1 MKRKNLCNS
10 CKNQKINW
18 CDELKEHVMRGFYDC
33 EWYSEKKEESNERCA
48 KCAFCKLEH
57 GELKCA
63 VTGGS
68 VKINNHCLTFKP
80 IEHNPD
86 KKEYIGPLM
95 TKEEMCV
102 NCVFCEMN
110 NGVTYCAVTG
120 GMTETD
126 GYCLTFKKEKDEYI
140 DPLVTKEEMASVVAE
155 IKSESYPKISRL
167 IQYLME
173 EYLVENIQV
182 ERVFEAGEDF
192 YRAKLKYKE
201 FPF

>member
-10 CKNQKINW
+10 CNNQKINW
-18 CDELKEHVMRGFYDC
+18 CDELKEHAMRGFYDC
-33 EWYSEKKEESNERCA
+33 EWYSEKKEAPAERCA
-48 KCAFCKLEH
+48 KCVFADLDNDH
-57 GELKCA
+57 GTLCCA

-68 VKINNHCLTFKP
+68 VKSDDYCLTFKP
-80 IEHNPD
+80 IEHKPD
-86 KKEYIGPLM
+86 KK
-95 TKEEMCV
+95 
-102 NCVFCEMN
+102 
-110 NGVTYCAVTG
+110 
-120 GMTETD
+120 
-126 GYCLTFKKEKDEYI
+126 EYI

-155 IKSESYPKISRL
+155 IKSESYPKLTRL

-173 EYLVENIQV
+173 EYLVEDIQV

>member
-10 CKNQKINW
+10 CNNQKINW

-48 KCAFCKLEH
+48 KCVFANLDNDH
-57 GELKCA
+57 GTLYCA

-80 IEHNPD
+80 IEHKPD
-86 KKEYIGPLM
+86 KE
-95 TKEEMCV
+95 
-102 NCVFCEMN
+102 
-110 NGVTYCAVTG
+110 
-120 GMTETD
+120 
-126 GYCLTFKKEKDEYI
+126 EYI

-167 IQYLME
+167 IQYLMQ
-173 EYLVENIQV
+173 EYLVEDIQV

-192 YRAKLKYKE
+192 YRARLKYKE

>member
-1 MKRKNLCNS
+1 
-10 CKNQKINW
+10 
-18 CDELKEHVMRGFYDC
+18 MRGFYDC
-33 EWYSEKKEESNERCA
+33 EWYSEKKEAPAERCA
-48 KCAFCKLEH
+48 KCIFANLDNDVLYCT
-57 GELKCA
+57 
-63 VTGGS
+63 VTEAPVTNDGY
-68 VKINNHCLTFKP
+68 CLTFKP

-110 NGVTYCAVTG
+110 NGVAYCAVTG

-155 IKSESYPKISRL
+155 IKSESYPKLTRL
-167 IQYLME
+167 IQYLMH
-173 EYLVENIQV
+173 EYLVEDIQV

>member
-10 CKNQKINW
+10 CNNQKINW
-18 CDELKEHVMRGFYDC
+18 CDELKEHAMRGFYDC
-33 EWYSEKKEESNERCA
+33 EWYSEKKEESNEKCA
-48 KCAFCKLEH
+48 KCIFANLDNDH
-57 GELKCA
+57 GVLYCA
-63 VTGGS
+63 VTGGT
-68 VKINNHCLTFKP
+68 VKNDDYCLTFKP

-86 KKEYIGPLM
+86 KK
-95 TKEEMCV
+95 
-102 NCVFCEMN
+102 
-110 NGVTYCAVTG
+110 
-120 GMTETD
+120 
-126 GYCLTFKKEKDEYI
+126 EYI

-155 IKSESYPKISRL
+155 IKSESYPKLTRL

-173 EYLVENIQV
+173 EYLVEDIQV

>member
-10 CKNQKINW
+10 CNNQKINW

-48 KCAFCKLEH
+48 KCVFANLDNDH
-57 GELKCA
+57 GTLYCA

-80 IEHNPD
+80 IEQ
-86 KKEYIGPLM
+86 KK
-95 TKEEMCV
+95 
-102 NCVFCEMN
+102 
-110 NGVTYCAVTG
+110 
-120 GMTETD
+120 
-126 GYCLTFKKEKDEYI
+126 KKKEYI
-140 DPLVTKEEMASVVAE
+140 DPLVTSEEMASVVAE
-155 IKSESYPKISRL
+155 IKSESYLKLTRL
-167 IQYLME
+167 IQYLMR
-173 EYLVENIQV
+173 EYLIEDIQV
-182 ERVFEAGEDF
+182 ERVFESGEDF

>member
-10 CKNQKINW
+10 CNNQKINW

-33 EWYSEKKEESNERCA
+33 EWYSEKKEESNEKCA
-48 KCAFCKLEH
+48 KCIFANLDNDH
-57 GELKCA
+57 GVLYCA
-63 VTGGS
+63 VTGGN
-68 VKINNHCLTFKP
+68 VKGDDYCLTFKP

-86 KKEYIGPLM
+86 KK
-95 TKEEMCV
+95 
-102 NCVFCEMN
+102 
-110 NGVTYCAVTG
+110 
-120 GMTETD
+120 
-126 GYCLTFKKEKDEYI
+126 EYI

-155 IKSESYPKISRL
+155 IKSESYPKLTRL

-173 EYLVENIQV
+173 EYLVEDIQV

>member
-10 CKNQKINW
+10 CNNQKINW

-48 KCAFCKLEH
+48 KCVFANLDNDH
-57 GELKCA
+57 GTLYCA

-68 VKINNHCLTFKP
+68 VKSDDYCLTFKP

-86 KKEYIGPLM
+86 KK
-95 TKEEMCV
+95 
-102 NCVFCEMN
+102 
-110 NGVTYCAVTG
+110 
-120 GMTETD
+120 
-126 GYCLTFKKEKDEYI
+126 EYI

-173 EYLVENIQV
+173 EYLVEDVQI
-182 ERVFEAGEDF
+182 EKVFEADKEF

>member
-10 CKNQKINW
+10 CNNQKINW

-33 EWYSEKKEESNERCA
+33 EWYSEKKEESNESCA
-48 KCAFCKLEH
+48 KCIFANLDNDH
-57 GELKCA
+57 GTLYCA

-68 VKINNHCLTFKP
+68 VKSDDHCLTFNP

-86 KKEYIGPLM
+86 KK
-95 TKEEMCV
+95 
-102 NCVFCEMN
+102 
-110 NGVTYCAVTG
+110 
-120 GMTETD
+120 D
-126 GYCLTFKKEKDEYI
+126 YI
-140 DPLVTKEEMASVVAE
+140 DPLVIKEEMASVTAE
-155 IKSESYPKISRL
+155 IKSESYPKLSRL
-167 IQYLME
+167 IQYLMH
-173 EYLVENIQV
+173 EYLVEDIQV

>member
-10 CKNQKINW
+10 CNNQKINW

-48 KCAFCKLEH
+48 KCVFANLDNDH
-57 GELKCA
+57 GTLYCA

-68 VKINNHCLTFKP
+68 VKSDDHCLTFKP

-86 KKEYIGPLM
+86 KKEYI
-95 TKEEMCV
+95 
-102 NCVFCEMN
+102 
-110 NGVTYCAVTG
+110 
-120 GMTETD
+120 
-126 GYCLTFKKEKDEYI
+126 
-140 DPLVTKEEMASVVAE
+140 DPLVTKEEMASVTAE
-155 IKSESYPKISRL
+155 IKSESYPKLSRL
-167 IQYLME
+167 IQYLMH
-173 EYLVENIQV
+173 EYLVEVIQV
-182 ERVFEAGEDF
+182 EREFEAGEDF

>member
-10 CKNQKINW
+10 CNNQKINW

-48 KCAFCKLEH
+48 KCVFANLDNDH
-57 GELKCA
+57 GILYCA

-68 VKINNHCLTFKP
+68 VKSDDYCLTFKP

-86 KKEYIGPLM
+86 KK
-95 TKEEMCV
+95 
-102 NCVFCEMN
+102 
-110 NGVTYCAVTG
+110 
-120 GMTETD
+120 
-126 GYCLTFKKEKDEYI
+126 EYI

-173 EYLVENIQV
+173 EYLVEDIQV

>member
-1 MKRKNLCNS
+1 MKRENLCNS
-10 CKNQKINW
+10 CKNKNINW

-33 EWYSEKKEESNERCA
+33 EWYSEKEEKNDERCS
-48 KCAFCKLEH
+48 KCLFSKLERD
-57 GELKCA
+57 ELKCE
-63 VTGGS
+63 VTGS
-68 VKINNHCLTFKP
+68 TVESDDYCLTFKP

-86 KKEYIGPLM
+86 KKEYI
-95 TKEEMCV
+95 
-102 NCVFCEMN
+102 
-110 NGVTYCAVTG
+110 
-120 GMTETD
+120 
-126 GYCLTFKKEKDEYI
+126 
-140 DPLVTKEEMASVVAE
+140 DPLVTKDEMASVVAE

-173 EYLVENIQV
+173 EYLVEDIQV

>member
-1 MKRKNLCNS
+1 MKKENLCNS
-10 CKNQKINW
+10 CNNKNINW
-18 CDELKEHVMRGFYDC
+18 CDELKEHAMRGFYDC
-33 EWYSEKKEESNERCA
+33 EWYSEKKEESNESCA
-48 KCAFCKLEH
+48 KCIFANLDNDH
-57 GELKCA
+57 GTLYCA

-68 VKINNHCLTFKP
+68 VKSDDYCLTFKP

-86 KKEYIGPLM
+86 KK
-95 TKEEMCV
+95 
-102 NCVFCEMN
+102 
-110 NGVTYCAVTG
+110 
-120 GMTETD
+120 
-126 GYCLTFKKEKDEYI
+126 EYI

-173 EYLVENIQV
+173 EYLVEDIQV

-192 YRAKLKYKE
+192 YRVKLKYKE

>member
-10 CKNQKINW
+10 CNNQKINW

-33 EWYSEKKEESNERCA
+33 EWYSEKKEAPAERCA
-48 KCAFCKLEH
+48 KCVFADLDNEH
-57 GELKCA
+57 GVLYCA

-68 VKINNHCLTFKP
+68 VKGDDHCLTFKP

-86 KKEYIGPLM
+86 KKEYI
-95 TKEEMCV
+95 
-102 NCVFCEMN
+102 
-110 NGVTYCAVTG
+110 
-120 GMTETD
+120 
-126 GYCLTFKKEKDEYI
+126 
-140 DPLVTKEEMASVVAE
+140 DPLVTSEEMASVVAE
-155 IKSESYPKISRL
+155 IKSESYLKLTRL
-167 IQYLME
+167 IQYLMR
-173 EYLVENIQV
+173 EYLVEDIQV